1 MFFRRLVKRSVW
13 AEALA
18 RGGGWARNDGELG
31 SMRRDDLRF
40 DVSFSRSGLK
50 YVRQSCVTQRW
61 RDGRRVRGRGDVIGA
76 GRSARSARKNM
87 PTLELSSAIVATGTE
102 SDNYSESE
110 ETGYKFAS
118 RGVSKYVLK
127 YFCIYGNVDLLT

>member
-1 MFFRRLVKRSVW
+1 
-13 AEALA
+13 
-18 RGGGWARNDGELG
+18 
-31 SMRRDDLRF
+31 
-40 DVSFSRSGLK
+40 
-50 YVRQSCVTQRW
+50 
-61 RDGRRVRGRGDVIGA
+61 
-76 GRSARSARKNM
+76 M

-118 RGVSKYVLK
+118 RGVSKYALK